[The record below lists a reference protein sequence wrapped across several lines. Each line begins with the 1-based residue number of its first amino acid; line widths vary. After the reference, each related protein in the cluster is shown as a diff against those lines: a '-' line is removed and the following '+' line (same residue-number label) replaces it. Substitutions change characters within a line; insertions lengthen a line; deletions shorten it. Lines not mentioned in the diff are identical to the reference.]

1 MAVTRG
7 QLLLQELAAGKEF
20 VFIMEEGLSS
30 QSDGHCSGTDGKLQS
45 QGGGGGVGQIRSL
58 LHFLQGDGYTSREG
72 GNELKTREGT
82 R

>member
-45 QGGGGGVGQIRSL
+45 QGGGSAKSEACC
-58 LHFLQGDGYTSREG
+58 TSCRVMATLAEREAMS
-72 GNELKTREGT
+72 
-82 R
+82 